1 MLIYD
6 ALGKNVIFIF
16 MEQYIPMNLA
26 NALAYIIHD
35 MHDIQ
40 SKNIETLRGIYR

>member
-35 MHDIQ
+35 IQ